1 MTEDKIRKLLK
12 DGEGFTVEYKE
23 CVNALND
30 SVFETAASF
39 SNRYGGYILLGVK
52 EIDSKGVVVGVNRKA
67 VDSIKKN
74 FINVLN
80 NPDNI
85 SPSLYLTLKEFEIE
99 GKHIL

>member
-12 DGEGFTVEYKE
+12 EGEGFTVEYKE
-23 CVNALND
+23 CANALND
-30 SVFETAASF
+30 SVFETVASF

-52 EIDSKGVVVGVNRKA
+52 EVGGKGSVVGVNRKA

-80 NPDNI
+80 NPNKI
-85 SPSLYLTLKEFEIE
+85 
-99 GKHIL
+99 